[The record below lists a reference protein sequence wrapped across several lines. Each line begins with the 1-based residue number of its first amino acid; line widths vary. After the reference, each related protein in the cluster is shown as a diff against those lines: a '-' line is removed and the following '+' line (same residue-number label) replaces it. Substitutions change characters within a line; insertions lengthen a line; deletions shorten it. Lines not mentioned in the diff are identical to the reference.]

1 MKFNIVIK
9 LAFYRFLSVLKNNS
23 ALTMLLNSLFIIAF
37 LVNFTSCCS
46 YSFTGASVPE
56 HLKTIAIPVADDR
69 SGAGEPGL
77 RELFTSMLTQK
88 FIDDNT
94 LRVSDRV
101 NANASLDCVI
111 SSFSDAPAVVN
122 SGENVQT
129 RRITIGVQVIYKD
142 LVKRKTIFEQTFS
155 NYGDYNAQTGGLTL
169 KNAAISVAVDKITQ
183 DILLAAVSGW

>member
-1 MKFNIVIK
+1 MKFNKMIFPEFRKIRA
-9 LAFYRFLSVLKNNS
+9 LCHSNS
-23 ALTMLLNSLFIIAF
+23 ALLLLVNGLFIIAA

-46 YSFTGASVPE
+46 YSFTGASVPP
-56 HLKTIAIPVADDR
+56 HLKTISIPVADDR
-69 SGAGEPGL
+69 SGAGVAGL

-111 SSFSDAPAVVN
+111 SSYSDAPAVVTGGN
-122 SGENVQT
+122 NVTT
-129 RRITIGVQVIYKD
+129 RRITIGIQVIYKD
-142 LVKRKTIFEQTFS
+142 LVKRKNIFEQTFS
-155 NYGDYNAQTGGLTL
+155 NYGDYSGNGGLTE
-169 KNAAISVAVDKITQ
+169 KNAAINVAMDKITE

>member
-1 MKFNIVIK
+1 MKFNIVNIFPLRK
-9 LAFYRFLSVLKNNS
+9 ILAVFHNNPL
-23 ALTMLLNSLFIIAF
+23 LTMLLNGLFVITF